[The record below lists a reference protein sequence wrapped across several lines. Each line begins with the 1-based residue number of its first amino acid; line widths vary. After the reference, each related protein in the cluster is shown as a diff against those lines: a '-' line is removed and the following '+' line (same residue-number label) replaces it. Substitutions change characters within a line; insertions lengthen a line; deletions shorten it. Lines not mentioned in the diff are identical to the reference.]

1 MEILTYPDGNPI
13 NWADPPSATV
23 RVSSDLICG
32 DGRRFT
38 GSMRTVCHM
47 AWLMEESV
55 KDFGG
60 PLHVIQPPYHVGY
73 EPSAGTH
80 DLDACSDVAPPPGVP
95 FDLAFQTWLRK
106 RGFDCWWRH
115 TGDWADRSDWHY
127 HGFTHPAQGIAFATK
142 VGKYV
147 DGGISTSG
155 SLVGSSQIADY
166 MNHAFGL
173 KYEHVEGSDGSWFP
187 ADPHAVAFD
196 LAAFI
201 RAKQEELMEYKDWSD
216 QSKSQLAND
225 IAGLLRD
232 SNTELLQRTVVVR
245 NSDNTANETLTV
257 KQAVARGA
265 NAVAWVRSKTAALK
279 DLVRDI
285 DTANG

>member
-1 MEILTYPDGNPI
+1 MEILTHPDLNPI
-13 NWADPPSATV
+13 NWANPPGATA

-38 GSMRTVCHM
+38 GSMHTVSHM

-55 KDFGG
+55 KDFGE
-60 PLHVIQPPYHVGY
+60 PLHVIQPPYHEGY

-80 DLDACSDVAPPPGVP
+80 DLDACSDVAPPPSVP
-95 FDLAFQTWLRK
+95 FDLKFQTWLRK

-115 TGDWADRSDWHY
+115 TGDWADKSDWHY
-127 HGFTHPAQGIAFATK
+127 HGFTHPANGIGFATK

-155 SLVGSSQIADY
+155 RLVASSQIADY
-166 MNHAFGL
+166 VSHAFGL
-173 KYEHVEGSDGSWFP
+173 KNQHTRDTDGSWFP
-187 ADPHAVAFD
+187 ADLNAVAFD
-196 LAAFI
+196 LVAYI
-201 RAKQEELMEYKDWSD
+201 RTKQEELVEYKDWSD

-225 IAGLLRD
+225 IAELLKD
-232 SNTELLQRTVVVR
+232 SNTELLERTVVVR
-245 NSDNTANETLTV
+245 TSDNSANETITV
-257 KQAVARGA
+257 KQAIGRGA
-265 NAVAWVRSKTAALK
+265 NAVAWVRSKTTALK
-279 DLVRDI
+279 ELVKGI